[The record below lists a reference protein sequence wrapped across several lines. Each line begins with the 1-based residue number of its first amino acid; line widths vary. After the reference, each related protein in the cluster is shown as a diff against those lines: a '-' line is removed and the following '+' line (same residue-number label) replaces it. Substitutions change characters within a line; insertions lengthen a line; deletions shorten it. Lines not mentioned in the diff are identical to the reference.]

1 MILSQQR
8 CEHSLAPA
16 RTFLYTGCYIGISP
30 IRYSSRF
37 QGGPATP
44 LTIKSLSRRRLT
56 PTSLT
61 WSQQSLSSFPRHFLR
76 SIGKGEA
83 FLEECDDHRCPRRT
97 AHLFPS
103 ESSFSFSIQRS
114 LSKVP
119 YPSGKTC
126 MPSSGP
132 MSCMLHWPILGFE
145 QPASARSDSAA

>member
-16 RTFLYTGCYIGISP
+16 RHSCTLDVTSASLPSDTHHASKVGL
-30 IRYSSRF
+30 RHHSRS
-37 QGGPATP
+37 
-44 LTIKSLSRRRLT
+44 KSLSRRRLT
-56 PTSLT
+56 PTGLT

-145 QPASARSDSAA
+145 RPASARSDSAA